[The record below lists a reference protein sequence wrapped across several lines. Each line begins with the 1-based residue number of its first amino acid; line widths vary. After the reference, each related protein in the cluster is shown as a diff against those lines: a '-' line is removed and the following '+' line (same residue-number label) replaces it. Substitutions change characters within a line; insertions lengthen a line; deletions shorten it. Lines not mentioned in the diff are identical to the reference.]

1 MSAVTI
7 GRTAALGLLLAFV
20 AAMRAEAADPRDTAL
35 EGWLAELERAL
46 PREARAFSPEANER
60 LAKAAAAIEQW
71 GALAAWVEKANSTQ
85 TLTSVRRLLSAKSRV
100 DRLLDATLES
110 RRQFAALDR
119 DSLER
124 DALRAYLTTTSQLI
138 DLSGRLRYLQVD
150 LLNAALPRLSRQPGD
165 FARLLDL
172 LIAERSTVG
181 AYLLSQQLLQPASPQ
196 QPAPQ
201 QPAPQQ
207 PPQQPETAR
216 ERRTLRQ
223 RITANR
229 PVVSEPN
236 PGVSEKLLEL
246 ARVAPDTALLPQLA
260 DALDDGR
267 LSPGMTIA
275 VAETIRRIGLPQEPR
290 PGTTDENEIPPIT
303 PRELYDHVSRV
314 PEARISAAW
323 RGRRRELLAWLGKI
337 AREGITEGRYRIGSF
352 EVQPGDWLLMR
363 NPSPYNLFTD
373 LSPGLFTHV
382 GVVALER
389 GSDGIRR
396 MVLVDLPE
404 RGSSIPATNVETYV
418 MRTLHYCF
426 LRHPEPKVAAAMGQA
441 AAEVIGNESQFDL
454 NFRTDRVA
462 ALAEGSL
469 KGKKVHTYCAGLLLL
484 CALKSQAPRADFF
497 PIAEFPAG
505 GRTTANLSQLGL
517 SIGDNFISPTGAIFS
532 QKLELVG
539 RREPM
544 YDPRREVE
552 EAIFDR
558 FAQLLA
564 TQTLAPS
571 PNLFQALRLKMA
583 EAAKENS
590 LLAQALAKAAQVNAE
605 TDLVSAAK
613 AAAVVE
619 TLDEIAYSC
628 SGDCLDARDSL
639 RAGPLEAMSA
649 AGYDAQDIA
658 AAKAYRQRHADLYD
672 KLRQNAI
679 TPRRLRIGLVDYY
692 IALGKKEL
700 ERRFFRQADAE
711 ENSAT
716 AEQQKLPADAEGSN

>member
-1 MSAVTI
+1 MRAERI
-7 GRTAALGLLLAFV
+7 CRALGLSLLLAW
-20 AAMRAEAADPRDTAL
+20 AACAAGPARAADPRDTAL

-46 PREARAFSPEANER
+46 PRDAKSFSPAANER
-60 LAKAAAAIEQW
+60 LSKAAAAIEQW
-71 GALAAWVEKANSTQ
+71 AALAAWVENANPEQ
-85 TLTSVRRLLSAKSRV
+85 TLTAVRRMLSAKSRV
-100 DRLLDATLES
+100 DRLLDATLDG

-119 DSLER
+119 NALER
-124 DALRAYLTTTSQLI
+124 DSLRAYLATTNQLI

-165 FARLLDL
+165 FARLLEL

-181 AYLLSQQLLQPASPQ
+181 AYLLSQQLLQPAALPQ
-196 QPAPQ
+196 A
-201 QPAPQQ
+201 Q
-207 PPQQPETAR
+207 PPEPPR

-229 PVVSEPN
+229 PVVEPPN
-236 PGVSEKLLEL
+236 LAVSERLLEL
-246 ARVAPDTALLPQLA
+246 ARVAPDTAILPQLA
-260 DALDDGR
+260 DALETGR
-267 LSPGMTIA
+267 LSPDMTIA
-275 VAETIRRIGLPQEPR
+275 VAETIRRVGLPQEPR
-290 PGTTDENEIPPIT
+290 PGTTDESELPPIT
-303 PRELYDHVSRV
+303 PRELYEFVSRV
-314 PEARISAAW
+314 PEARLSGAW
-323 RGRRRELLAWLGKI
+323 RGRRRELLAWLDKFVRQGV
-337 AREGITEGRYRIGSF
+337 TESRYRIGSF

-389 GSDGIRR
+389 GSDGIQR

-404 RGSSIPATNVETYV
+404 RGSSIPATNVETYL

-426 LRHPEPKVAAAMGQA
+426 LRHPDAKTAAAMGQA

-454 NFRTDRVA
+454 NFRTDRVT
-462 ALAEGSL
+462 ALAGGSL

-484 CALKSQAPRADFF
+484 CALKSPAPRDDFF
-497 PIAEFPAG
+497 PIPEFPAG
-505 GRTTANLSQLGL
+505 GRTTANLAQLGL
-517 SIGDNFISPTGAIFS
+517 SIGDNFISPTGALFS
-532 QKLELVG
+532 SKLELVG

-552 EAIFDR
+552 EAIFDH

-564 TQTLAPS
+564 VQTLAPS
-571 PNLFQALRLKMA
+571 PNLFQSLRLKMA
-583 EAAKENS
+583 EAAKGNP
-590 LLAQALAKAAQVNAE
+590 LLAQALAKAAQVNAA

-649 AGYDAQDIA
+649 AGYEPEDIA
-658 AAKAYRQRHADLYD
+658 AARAYRQRHSDLYQKIAD
-672 KLRQNAI
+672 RSI
-679 TPRRLRIGLVDYY
+679 TPRRLRISLVEYY
-692 IALGKKEL
+692 VDLGKQEL
-700 ERRFFRQADAE
+700 ERRFFRQGEAAAASDA
-711 ENSAT
+711 AGGD
-716 AEQQKLPADAEGSN
+716 AAGEQPE

>member
-1 MSAVTI
+1 M
-7 GRTAALGLLLAFV
+7 LGLLLALV
-20 AAMRAEAADPRDTAL
+20 AATRAEAADPRDTAL
-35 EGWLAELERAL
+35 EGWLTELERAL
-46 PREARAFSPEANER
+46 PREPRAFSPEANER

-71 GALAAWVEKANSTQ
+71 GALAAWVEKSNSTQ
-85 TLTSVRRLLSAKSRV
+85 TLASVRRLLAAKSRV
-100 DRLLDATLES
+100 DRLLDAALES

-150 LLNAALPRLSRQPGD
+150 LLNAALPRLSRQPAD

-181 AYLLSQQLLQPASPQ
+181 AYLLSQQLLQPA
-196 QPAPQ
+196 
-201 QPAPQQ
+201 APQQ
-207 PPQQPETAR
+207 PPQQPETPR
-216 ERRTLRQ
+216 GLRTLRQ

-229 PVVSEPN
+229 PVVNEPN

-267 LSPGMTIA
+267 LSPDMTIA

-303 PRELYDHVSRV
+303 PRELYDYVSRV
-314 PEARISAAW
+314 PEARVSGPW

-389 GSDGIRR
+389 GSDGIQR

-404 RGSSIPATNVETYV
+404 RGSNIPATNVETYV

-426 LRHPEPKVAAAMGQA
+426 LRHPDPQVAAAMGQA

-484 CALKSQAPRADFF
+484 CALKSEAPREEFF

-505 GRTTANLSQLGL
+505 GRTTANLAQLGL

-532 QKLELVG
+532 QKLQLVG

-552 EAIFDR
+552 EAIFDH

-583 EAAKENS
+583 EAAKDNP

-639 RAGPLEAMSA
+639 RAGPLETMSA

-658 AAKAYRQRHADLYD
+658 AAKAYRGRHADLYD
-672 KLRQNAI
+672 KLRQNSI

-692 IALGKKEL
+692 ITLGKNEL
-700 ERRFFRQADAE
+700 ERRFFRQAEDDE
-711 ENSAT
+711 GSA
-716 AEQQKLPADAEGSN
+716 AGEQQEQPQPSGGSK

>member
-1 MSAVTI
+1 VRAERI
-7 GRTAALGLLLAFV
+7 YRALGLGLLLALG
-20 AAMRAEAADPRDTAL
+20 AAGQARAADPRDTAL

-46 PREARAFSPEANER
+46 PRDAQSFSPEANEQ
-60 LAKAAAAIEQW
+60 LAKAASAIEQW
-71 GALAAWVEKANSTQ
+71 AALAGWVENANSTQ
-85 TLTSVRRLLSAKSRV
+85 TLVAVRRLLSAKSRV
-100 DRLLDATLES
+100 DRLLDATLEG

-119 DSLER
+119 NSLER
-124 DALRAYLTTTSQLI
+124 DALRAYLTTTNQLI

-150 LLNAALPRLSRQPGD
+150 LLNSALPQLSRQPGD

-172 LIAERSTVG
+172 LIAQRSTVG
-181 AYLLSQQLLQPASPQ
+181 AYLLSQQLLQPAALPQ
-196 QPAPQ
+196 A
-201 QPAPQQ
+201 Q
-207 PPQQPETAR
+207 PPEQSR

-229 PVVSEPN
+229 PIIGQPN
-236 PGVSEKLLEL
+236 PAVSDRLLEL
-246 ARVAPDTALLPQLA
+246 ARVAPDAALLPQLV

-267 LSPGMTIA
+267 LSPDMTIA
-275 VAETIRRIGLPQEPR
+275 VAETIRRVGLPQEPR
-290 PGTTDENEIPPIT
+290 PGTTDESELPPIT
-303 PRELYDHVSRV
+303 PRELYDYVSRV
-314 PEARISAAW
+314 PESRLSGPW
-323 RGRRRELLAWLGKI
+323 RGRRRELLAWLGKFV
-337 AREGITEGRYRIGSF
+337 REGVTEGRYSLGSF

-389 GSDGIRR
+389 GSDGVQR

-404 RGSSIPATNVETYV
+404 RGSSIPATNVETYL

-426 LRHPEPKVAAAMGQA
+426 LRHPDPQVAAAMGRA
-441 AAEVIGNESQFDL
+441 AAEAIGNESQFDL
-454 NFRTDRVA
+454 NFRTDRVT
-462 ALAEGSL
+462 ALAADSL
-469 KGKKVHTYCAGLLLL
+469 KGQKVHTYCAGLLLL
-484 CALKSQAPRADFF
+484 CALKSSAPRDDFF

-505 GRTTANLSQLGL
+505 GRTTANLAQLGL
-517 SIGDNFISPTGAIFS
+517 SIGDNFISPTGAMFS
-532 QKLELVG
+532 QKLQLVG

-552 EAIFDR
+552 EAIFDH

-564 TQTLAPS
+564 VQTLAPS
-571 PNLFQALRLKMA
+571 TNLFQALRLKMA
-583 EAAKENS
+583 EAAKENA

-639 RAGPLEAMSA
+639 RAGPLEAMAS
-649 AGYDAQDIA
+649 AGYEAEDIA
-658 AAKAYRQRHADLYD
+658 AARAYRQRHAELYQ
-672 KLRQNAI
+672 KISGRTI
-679 TPRRLRIGLVDYY
+679 TPRRLRISLVDYY

-700 ERRFFRQADAE
+700 ERRFFRQGEADGA
-711 ENSAT
+711 SAGD
-716 AEQQKLPADAEGSN
+716 ASGEQPTQP

>member
-1 MSAVTI
+1 
-7 GRTAALGLLLAFV
+7 
-20 AAMRAEAADPRDTAL
+20 
-35 EGWLAELERAL
+35 
-46 PREARAFSPEANER
+46 
-60 LAKAAAAIEQW
+60 
-71 GALAAWVEKANSTQ
+71 
-85 TLTSVRRLLSAKSRV
+85 
-100 DRLLDATLES
+100 
-110 RRQFAALDR
+110 
-119 DSLER
+119 
-124 DALRAYLTTTSQLI
+124 
-138 DLSGRLRYLQVD
+138 
-150 LLNAALPRLSRQPGD
+150 
-165 FARLLDL
+165 
-172 LIAERSTVG
+172 
-181 AYLLSQQLLQPASPQ
+181 
-196 QPAPQ
+196 
-201 QPAPQQ
+201 
-207 PPQQPETAR
+207 
-216 ERRTLRQ
+216 

-229 PVVSEPN
+229 PVVNEPN

-246 ARVAPDTALLPQLA
+246 ARVAPDAALLPQLA

-267 LSPGMTIA
+267 LSPDMTIA

-290 PGTTDENEIPPIT
+290 PGTTDENEMPPIT

-389 GSDGIRR
+389 GSDGIQR

-404 RGSSIPATNVETYV
+404 RGSTIPATNVETYV

-426 LRHPEPKVAAAMGQA
+426 LRHPDPKVAAAMGQA

-484 CALKSQAPRADFF
+484 CALKSEAPRAEFF

-505 GRTTANLSQLGL
+505 GRTTANLAQLGL

-532 QKLELVG
+532 QKLQLVG

-552 EAIFDR
+552 EAIFDH

-564 TQTLAPS
+564 TQTLAPA

-583 EAAKENS
+583 EAAKDNP

-658 AAKAYRQRHADLYD
+658 AAKAYRKRHADLYD
-672 KLRQNAI
+672 KLRQNSI

-692 IALGKKEL
+692 IALGKNEL
-700 ERRFFRQADAE
+700 ERRFFRQAEAE
-711 ENSAT
+711 ETSAAGEHPKST
-716 AEQQKLPADAEGSN
+716 AEAEESN